1 MSHSEAPISFTV
13 KINGDL
19 FTIRGNDSA
28 EFVEHAMQAPVLIE
42 WCKKIQEAA
51 AGIPST
57 ATVSAPAPAVQA
69 PTPAAPPAVAPAAQQ
84 AHACQHGPM
93 VYRTSK
99 PGMDPWKGWFCPLP
113 KDTAGRCK
121 TVYER

>member
-1 MSHSEAPISFTV
+1 MTHSEAPISFTTKV
-13 KINGDL
+13 NGDL

-51 AGIPST
+51 NGLSAAPVP
-57 ATVSAPAPAVQA
+57 AQAPAAPAPVT
-69 PTPAAPPAVAPAAQQ
+69 TPVVAPSQPQQ
-84 AHACQHGPM
+84 AHTCQHGPM
-93 VYRTSK
+93 VFRTSK
-99 PGMDPWKGWFCPLP
+99 PGADPWKGWFCPLP
-113 KDTAGRCK
+113 KETPGRCK